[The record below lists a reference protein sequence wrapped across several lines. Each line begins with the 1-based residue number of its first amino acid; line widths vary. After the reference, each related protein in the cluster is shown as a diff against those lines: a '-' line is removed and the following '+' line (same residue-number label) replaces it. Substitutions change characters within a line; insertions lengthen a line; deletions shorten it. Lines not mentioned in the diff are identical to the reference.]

1 MKLKSVRVMNYRNI
15 EDSGEFAVGPLTCLV
30 GKNESGKTALLTALE
45 RTNPFN
51 PDAKFNIH
59 MDYPRTN
66 MAKLRQLRQKK
77 TPVEV
82 VRTVWEMEDHDVK
95 KIEEAFFPGCLTGNT
110 FSVTHTYTGSRQ
122 WGLPLDDKKV
132 VHGLL
137 VEAGLS
143 VQQSI
148 FRNCSNTVE
157 LHKAISKMPEEYA
170 NHSTISALREK
181 VETYAGN
188 SATLHTAS
196 ILGMAMPKFLY
207 FSHYGR
213 MSGAVSFNALKHKVD
228 NKISLEEG
236 ERVFLDF
243 LGYANMTLDEIQDL
257 TNYEQLKSTLEGVS
271 NEVTD
276 KFFEYWSQ
284 NTKLAIEFEI
294 AEGESENPEGLREG
308 KILYARVGN
317 KQHNVSVPFSER
329 SAGFVWFFSFIV
341 HFTQIK
347 EAHGKNL
354 IILLD
359 EPGLTLHAKAQGD
372 LLRYIN
378 EKLLPHHQVLYT
390 THSPF
395 MIPNDNWPAVKVV
408 EDIVEEKDGQKISRG
423 GKVSQDILETTAEA
437 IFPLQAALGY
447 EITQTLFVGKN
458 VLLVEGPSDFLYLRT
473 VSTALG
479 KAGLS
484 QEWTICPAGGIDKI
498 SPFVSLFS
506 GDNKLRVAALTDYAK
521 GMKGKFEK
529 IRQSAGLHVH
539 TYADFCDLDEA
550 DVEDVFGAEFYAEM
564 VNKALEL
571 KEGKSLSP
579 EKFEAGARVVKEV
592 ELRLPGNVEQFD
604 HYIPANWLAQ
614 NPGILEDEIAKPAM
628 ERFGKIFQTYNNILK
643 RMKSENT

>member
-1 MKLKSVRVMNYRNI
+1 MKLKSAQVMNYRNI
-15 EDSGEFAVGPLTCLV
+15 EDSGEFSVGPLTCLV

-45 RTNPFN
+45 RINPFN
-51 PDAKFNIH
+51 PDAKFDID

-77 TPVEV
+77 TPVKV
-82 VRTVWEMEDHDVK
+82 VRTVWEMEGHDIE
-95 KIEEAFFPGCLTGNT
+95 KIEDALISGCITDPT
-110 FSVTHTYTGSRQ
+110 FSVTHTYTGGGIWSI
-122 WGLPLDDKKV
+122 PLDNKLV
-132 VHGLL
+132 VRGLL
-137 VEAGLS
+137 AEAGLS
-143 VQQSI
+143 AQQGI
-148 FRNCSNTVE
+148 FRNCANTVE
-157 LHKAISKMPEEYA
+157 LHKAISKIPEETTNY
-170 NHSTISALREK
+170 SMVSALRK
-181 VETYAGN
+181 RVETYADN
-188 SATLHTAS
+188 SAWLHTVR

-207 FSHYGR
+207 FSHYDR
-213 MSGAVSFNALKHKVD
+213 MSGAVSFNALKHKID

-243 LGYANMTLDEIQDL
+243 LGYANMTLDEIQGL
-257 TNYEQLKSTLEGVS
+257 TNYELLTSTLEGVS
-271 NEVTD
+271 KQITD

-284 NTKLAIEFEI
+284 NTELAIKFDI
-294 AEGESENPEGLREG
+294 QEGTSENPEGLREG
-308 KILYARVGN
+308 KILYARVKN
-317 KQHNVSVPFSER
+317 KLHDVSIPFSER

-347 EAHGKNL
+347 EAHGENL

-359 EPGLTLHAKAQGD
+359 EPGLTLHAKAQAD

-378 EKLLPHHQVLYT
+378 EKLSPHHQVLYT

-408 EDIVEEKDGQKISRG
+408 EDVVEEKDGEKISRG
-423 GKVSQDILETTAEA
+423 GKVSQDVLETTAEA

-484 QEWTICPAGGIDKI
+484 REWTICPAGGIDKI

-506 GDNKLRVAALTDYAK
+506 GENKLRVAALTDYAK

-539 TYADFCDLDEA
+539 TYADFCDLNEA
-550 DVEDVFGAEFYAEM
+550 DVEDVFGTEFYAEM
-564 VNKALEL
+564 VNKALGL
-571 KEGKSLSP
+571 KGEQSLSP
-579 EKFEAGARVVKEV
+579 KTFEAGARVVKEV
-592 ELRLPGNVEQFD
+592 ERLLPGNVEQFD
-604 HYIPANWLAQ
+604 HYVPANWLAQ
-614 NPGILEDEIAKPAM
+614 NPDILKEEIAKPAL
-628 ERFGKIFQTYNNILK
+628 ERFRKIFQTYNDILK
-643 RMKSENT
+643 RMKSETA

>member
-1 MKLKSVRVMNYRNI
+1 
-15 EDSGEFAVGPLTCLV
+15 
-30 GKNESGKTALLTALE
+30 
-45 RTNPFN
+45 
-51 PDAKFNIH
+51 
-59 MDYPRTN
+59 
-66 MAKLRQLRQKK
+66 
-77 TPVEV
+77 
-82 VRTVWEMEDHDVK
+82 
-95 KIEEAFFPGCLTGNT
+95 
-110 FSVTHTYTGSRQ
+110 
-122 WGLPLDDKKV
+122 
-132 VHGLL
+132 
-137 VEAGLS
+137 
-143 VQQSI
+143 
-148 FRNCSNTVE
+148 
-157 LHKAISKMPEEYA
+157 
-170 NHSTISALREK
+170 
-181 VETYAGN
+181 
-188 SATLHTAS
+188 
-196 ILGMAMPKFLY
+196 
-207 FSHYGR
+207 

-236 ERVFLDF
+236 ERLFLDF
-243 LGYANMTLDEIQDL
+243 LGYANITLDEIQGL
-257 TNYEQLKSTLEGVS
+257 TNYEQLRSTLEGVS
-271 NEVTD
+271 NAVTD

-284 NTKLAIEFEI
+284 NTKLTIEFEI
-294 AEGESENPEGLREG
+294 AEGDSENPEGLREG

-347 EAHGKNL
+347 EAHGENL

-359 EPGLTLHAKAQGD
+359 EPGLTLHAKAQAD

-378 EKLLPHHQVLYT
+378 EKLLPHHQVIYT

-408 EDIVEEKDGQKISRG
+408 EDVVEKKDGEKILRG
-423 GKVSQDILETTAEA
+423 GKVSQDVLETKTTGEA

-484 QEWTICPAGGIDKI
+484 PEWTICPAGGIDKI

-506 GDNKLRVAALTDYAK
+506 GENKLRVAALTDYAK

-529 IRQSAGLHVH
+529 IRQFAGLHVH
-539 TYADFCDLDEA
+539 TYADFCNLDEA

-592 ELRLPGNVEQFD
+592 ERLLPGNVEQFD

-614 NPGILEDEIAKPAM
+614 NPDILEKDIAKPAL
-628 ERFGKIFQTYNNILK
+628 ERFRKIFQTYNDILK
-643 RMKSENT
+643 RMKSENA